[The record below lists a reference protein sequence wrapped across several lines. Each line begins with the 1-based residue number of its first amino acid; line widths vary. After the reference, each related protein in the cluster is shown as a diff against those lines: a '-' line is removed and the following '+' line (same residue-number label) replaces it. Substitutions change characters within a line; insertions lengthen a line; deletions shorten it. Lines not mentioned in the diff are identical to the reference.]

1 MKLVS
6 WVERG
11 VEWGIRGSE
20 WGVVE
25 REDRVRS
32 RGRMEQGTC
41 KFDVNKRVFKLMV
54 NKRYFMFER
63 GFRSIERKQEG
74 DDK

>member
-1 MKLVS
+1 M
-6 WVERG
+6 
-11 VEWGIRGSE
+11 GSSGE
-20 WGVVE
+20 GGSSG
-25 REDRVRS
+25 S

-41 KFDVNKRVFKLMV
+41 NFDVNKRVFKLMV

-63 GFRSIERKQEG
+63 GFRRIERKQGG

>member
-25 REDRVRS
+25 RENRVGVEDGWS
-32 RGRMEQGTC
+32 KELAILT
-41 KFDVNKRVFKLMV
+41 
-54 NKRYFMFER
+54 
-63 GFRSIERKQEG
+63 
-74 DDK
+74 

>member
-1 MKLVS
+1 M
-6 WVERG
+6 
-11 VEWGIRGSE
+11 
-20 WGVVE
+20 E